1 MRPLGVDFAQPGQW
15 AISINRLGREKN
27 SVFGY
32 IARAQRELFRLFSK
46 HGAQNGPPPPCYAYC
61 RSRGGCRPSATAE
74 GCVRLIAQI
83 EQFKL
88 AKLGLL
94 PLGSS
99 PEFLSISRLSSHSSS
114 FAARS
119 LASESFI
126 GSAYT
131 TSSASATRLRHSSSA
146 SIFAAGLL
154 FLPQPGMTRGHTHNA
169 VCTYC
174 IRYQYTVRVQLYI
187 IVPVYSTS
195 RYLYTHCTYLH
206 VLYVLLTVLCTVLY
220 K

>member
-1 MRPLGVDFAQPGQW
+1 MRPLGVNFAQPGQW

-154 FLPQPGMTRGHTHNA
+154 FLPQPGKLELAHHQLELARTPTRPRAHIGRRPSCGATWAA
-169 VCTYC
+169 VLQNHAKMHGFWP
-174 IRYQYTVRVQLYI
+174 REVRV
-187 IVPVYSTS
+187 
-195 RYLYTHCTYLH
+195 R
-206 VLYVLLTVLCTVLY
+206 
-220 K
+220 